1 MENTIG
7 TTHRWRFCRLGGFDQ
22 VRLETAEDIRH
33 LGELDQKLWAALSCP
48 VNGLEIDNKTLA
60 MLDSD
65 EDGRVRV
72 QEILSAVSWAGSVL
86 KSLNTLLPGAS
97 ELPLDALDDSRPEGA
112 QLLASAKQLL
122 AYLGKPDAESVSIQD
137 VTDTGTLLH
146 ESKFNG
152 DGIIAVHSADDEP
165 TQKLIEEVMACAG
178 NEEDRS
184 GQPGISQEKINAF
197 FEAAV
202 AYAQW
207 WEQAQGDAAILP
219 FGGKTVAA
227 ATVFIGLKNKI
238 DDYFTRCGLAA
249 YDPKAEEPLNP
260 SLATYESLAPQDLT
274 AAKEEVERF
283 PLARIGAGR
292 PLPLK
297 DGVNPAWAVTVG
309 SLAEQVMQPLFGTAD
324 TMDAGQWQKIK
335 ETFAPYEAWLGNK
348 AGVAVEAL
356 GLDRVKA
363 ILAGSAKADLEHL
376 IALDVQLASQ
386 VEAIVNVVRLVH
398 YNRDLYRLLN
408 NFVAFRDFYVQDRK
422 AIFQAGTL
430 YIDGRACELCIKV
443 ESVEAHSPMA
453 NLSRTYL
460 AYCACKRRNS
470 AEKMTIAAAFSA
482 GDSDNLMVGRNGV
495 FYDMQGNDWDA
506 HIIKIIDHPISVS
519 QAFWAP
525 YKRIARMIGEQI
537 EKFAAARDKAV
548 ATNAQAGIA
557 AVSGK
562 VESTAAGAAAP
573 PPPPPF
579 DVGKFAGIFAAIGL
593 AVGAIGTAVASIL
606 GGFLALPVWQM
617 PLALAGI
624 ILAISGPSML
634 IAYLKLRQ
642 RNLGPILDA
651 NGWAVNTKA
660 SINIPFG
667 TTLTKVAELPKGAEK
682 TLTDPFAEKKTP
694 WKSWLAALLILL
706 ALGFGWHKG
715 YIQQGIKQLKTQFGA
730 QAVKAPE
737 AAKPAAPEAKP
748 AALPAAAP
756 KVEPEKK

>member
-1 MENTIG
+1 MESTIG

-72 QEILSAVSWAGSVL
+72 QEILSAVSWTGSML
-86 KSLNTLLPGAS
+86 KNLNTLLPGAS
-97 ELPLDALDDSRPEGA
+97 ELPLAALDDSHPEGA

-122 AYLGKPDAESVSIQD
+122 TYLGKAEAASVSIQD

-152 DGIIAVHSADDEP
+152 DGIIAVHSAEDEP
-165 TQKLIEEVMACAG
+165 TQKLIEEVMACVG
-178 NEEDRS
+178 SEEDRS
-184 GQPGISQEKINAF
+184 GLPGISQEKITAF
-197 FEAAV
+197 FDAAEA
-202 AYAQW
+202 YSRW
-207 WEQAQGDAAILP
+207 WEQAQSDAATLP
-219 FGGKTVAA
+219 FGDKTVAA
-227 ATVFIGLKNKI
+227 ASVYSSLKNKI
-238 DDYFTRCGLAA
+238 EDYFTRCGLAA
-249 YDPKAEEPLNP
+249 YDPKAEDSLNP
-260 SLATYESLAPQDLT
+260 SLATYETLAPQDLT
-274 AAKEEVERF
+274 AAREEVERF

-297 DGVNPAWAVTVG
+297 DGVNPAWASAVAA
-309 SLAEQVMQPLFGTAD
+309 LAELVMMPLFGTAD

-335 ETFAPYEAWLGNK
+335 EIFIPYEAWQENK
-348 AGVAVEAL
+348 AGTAVEGL
-356 GLDRVKA
+356 GLERVKA
-363 ILAGSAKADLEHL
+363 ILAGSGKGDLEHL

-443 ESVEAHSPMA
+443 ESVDKHSPMA

-460 AYCACKRRNS
+460 AYCECKRRNS
-470 AEKMTIAAAFSA
+470 TEKMIVAAAFTG
-482 GDSDNLMVGRNGV
+482 GDADNLMVGRNGV
-495 FYDMQGNDWDA
+495 FYDIQGNDWDA
-506 HIIKIIDHPISVS
+506 QIIKIIDHPISVS

-537 EKFAAARDKAV
+537 EKFAVARDKAV
-548 ATNAQAGIA
+548 ATNAQASIA
-557 AVSGK
+557 AVGTK
-562 VESTAAGAAAP
+562 VGAGAASAAP
-573 PPPPPF
+573 PPAPF

-593 AVGAIGTAVASIL
+593 ALGAIGTAIASIL

-617 PLALAGI
+617 PLALGGI

-667 TTLTKVAELPKGAEK
+667 TTLTKIAELPKGAER

-694 WKSWLAALLILL
+694 WKRWVVLLLVLI
-706 ALGFGWHKG
+706 ALGFGWNKG
-715 YIQQGIKQLKTQFGA
+715 YIQQGIKQLKTQFSG
-730 QAVKAPE
+730 QAVKAPD
-737 AAKPAAPEAKP
+737 AAKPAAAPEAKP
-748 AALPAAAP
+748 TTPPAETKP
-756 KVEPEKK
+756 EPEKK